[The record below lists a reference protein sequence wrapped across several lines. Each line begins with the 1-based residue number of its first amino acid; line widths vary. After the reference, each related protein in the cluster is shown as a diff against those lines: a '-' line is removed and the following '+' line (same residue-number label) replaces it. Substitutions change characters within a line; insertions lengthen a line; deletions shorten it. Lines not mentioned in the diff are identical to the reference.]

1 MHNSSCP
8 ITINYR
14 PHFPNFINIFLL
26 KIMLTPSIRLLIIF
40 LLADCLNNLI
50 KVKLAYM
57 CLVWVLGIGKE
68 GLEIFIMDISV
79 DTIKDCMY
87 NYFL

>member
-1 MHNSSCP
+1 MHNSSRP
-8 ITINYR
+8 ITINHR

-26 KIMLTPSIRLLIIF
+26 EIMLTFSIRLLIIF
-40 LLADCLNNLI
+40 LFADCLNNLI

-57 CLVWVLGIGKE
+57 CLVWVLGIRKE
-68 GLEIFIMDISV
+68 RFEIFIMHIPVNAIEDR
-79 DTIKDCMY
+79 MY